1 METNTLLNFPELPTD
16 IVIPTCNPVTIDITS
31 CACIPLTSTDSSASS
46 LFVPSSEDYPKF
58 LESINIFVEKCSW
71 NQLMQI
77 AKIINNEVLGRGEGV
92 VHPMLGYIFS
102 FSF

>member
-1 METNTLLNFPELPTD
+1 MDSNILPAFTSD
-16 IVIPTCNPVTIDITS
+16 PSSILIPTCNSVTIDIAP
-31 CACIPLTSTDSSASS
+31 CACIPLSTTCSLSSS
-46 LFVPSSEDYPKF
+46 LFVTDSQDYSKF

-92 VHPMLGYIFS
+92 VHPMLGYF
-102 FSF
+102 